1 MHTDRTLKIVISLS
15 KDVIE
20 DPSILESISPDND
33 ESISMVKSDDGYKIV
48 LERVKISS
56 IYSLTTELLQSIEIS
71 KKIWKKK
78 M

>member
-1 MHTDRTLKIVISLS
+1 MHTDRTLKIVIRLS